1 MKKQSGAFSKMGI
14 AFTLLLAIVVIVSAM
29 MSRQGGD
36 KVTVKHPE
44 DIADYLFWE
53 AKGLTEFKLAGASG
67 STFGLKDLKGKWSFI
82 FFGYTQC
89 PDVCPLTMGI
99 LGQTFKILEKNP
111 AVFQEI
117 QGVFISVDPKRDTPE
132 LLKEYVSYFNNKFIG
147 VTGDKEQL
155 DALSRQMSVLY
166 TINSKE
172 PEKTGEAKEL
182 KKEEGGVALKKPGG
196 STSGKEEYTV
206 THSSTVFLVDPEGR
220 LYGRFPPPQVPQE
233 IAQVFEKI
241 RTFYNEGVKK

>member
-166 TINSKE
+166 AINSKE
-172 PEKTGEAKEL
+172 PEKTGEAKEH
-182 KKEEGGVALKKPGG
+182 KKEESGGALKKPGG
-196 STSGKEEYTV
+196 SASGKEEYTV

>member
-29 MSRQGGD
+29 MGRQGGD

-53 AKGLTEFKLAGASG
+53 AKDLTEFKLAGASG

-99 LGQTFKILEKNP
+99 LGQTFKILEKKP

-166 TINSKE
+166 AINSKE
-172 PEKTGEAKEL
+172 PEKTGEAKEP
-182 KKEEGGVALKKPGG
+182 KKEEGGGALKKPGG
-196 STSGKEEYTV
+196 GASGKEEYTV
-206 THSSTVFLVDPEGR
+206 THSSTVFLVDPQGR